1 MWDANDTVLENIKC
15 VFLEGLVRLFSINM
29 YCKGLIRI
37 ERHFDL
43 LEIEI
48 LSILLNPWIGIE
60 SNKP

>member
-1 MWDANDTVLENIKC
+1 MWDANDTVLENIKY

-29 YCKGLIRI
+29 YCKRLIRI
-37 ERHFDL
+37 ERDFDL

-48 LSILLNPWIGIE
+48 LLILLNPWIGVE